1 MKQAV
6 KGALLSGLVFPGLGQ
21 LALKRYRRGL
31 AFMAVALASTI
42 YIVKTAVDAVLNS
55 LPTLDPAAVAALPA
69 PSGGHAGPA
78 LWVLG
83 LCWVWGVLDA
93 LLIGGKLDRQKS

>member
-1 MKQAV
+1 M
-6 KGALLSGLVFPGLGQ
+6 FPGLGQ

-42 YIVKTAVDAVLNS
+42 HIVKAAVDAVLNS
-55 LPTLDPAAVAALPA
+55 LPGPDPAAVAALPA

-93 LLIGGKLDRQKS
+93 LLISGKLDRQKS